1 MADSERYT
9 AIADQMLRL
18 ASASTTDFERNGYIE
33 LSRAWRKLA
42 GDAAVVEHRSQAE
55 GGLRSAC
62 RETPDR

>member
-1 MADSERYT
+1 MADSDRYT

-42 GDAAVVEHRSQAE
+42 GDAAAVERRSQAE
-55 GGLRSAC
+55 GAIRSAA
-62 RETPDR
+62 RQTPDR